1 MLTAVPLPD
10 QPLTILWQSTLIDIE
25 PGSRY
30 GYRNDAAA
38 INTTLAIINNTGG
51 VLEFPLLVA
60 TTDPEQIDPS
70 QLSVRVGSTVP
81 ALGDVD
87 IEAEWNVFAQA
98 IRAQAMAQGH
108 APERVDWYLAKLQNE
123 LRRAKK
129 SDPITL
135 QPGEQKFIRSYQRKR
150 IKEREG
156 VFEFRGLFP
165 LPQFALV
172 VGGSL
177 SVAVALPRSTQ
188 CLGACLA
195 ERGDQLRPRGTRG
208 DTRDHRSNSHRFE
221 QDVAVEGGDRA
232 DSGADRPRG
241 RPFLPSGP
249 RSNCV
254 RVCRMRSCG
263 RRWNGRRL
271 PCHSAPDDD
280 ADREQRERGESRG
293 EKETAS
299 SAFMPKLRNS

>member
-10 QPLTILWQSTLIDIE
+10 QPLTILWQSTLVDIE

-38 INTTLAIINNTGG
+38 INTTLAIINNTSG

-70 QLSVRVGSTVP
+70 QLSVRVGSSVP
-81 ALGDVD
+81 PLADVE
-87 IEAEWNVFAQA
+87 IEAEWETFAA
-98 IRAQAMAQGH
+98 SIRAQATAQGH
-108 APERVDWYLAKLQNE
+108 APDRVEWYLAKLRNE

-129 SDPITL
+129 SEPITL

-156 VFEFRGLFP
+156 VFEFRGIFP

-172 VGGSL
+172 IGGSL

-188 CLGACLA
+188 RFAVDLI
-195 ERGDQLRPRGTRG
+195 DWTRNFSPQAFG
-208 DTRDHRSNSHRFE
+208 RDPGLPQVAGRFLVSWFWQNDPE
-221 QDVAVEGGDRA
+221 LYVSYRY
-232 DSGADRPRG
+232 
-241 RPFLPSGP
+241 
-249 RSNCV
+249 
-254 RVCRMRSCG
+254 
-263 RRWNGRRL
+263 
-271 PCHSAPDDD
+271 SA
-280 ADREQRERGESRG
+280 
-293 EKETAS
+293 
-299 SAFMPKLRNS
+299 

>member
-87 IEAEWNVFAQA
+87 IEAEWTIFAQA
-98 IRAQAMAQGH
+98 IRAQATAQGH

-188 CLGACLA
+188 RFAVDLI
-195 ERGDQLRPRGTRG
+195 DWTRNFSPQAFG
-208 DTRDHRSNSHRFE
+208 KDPGLPQVAGRFLVSWFWQNDPE
-221 QDVAVEGGDRA
+221 LYVSYRY
-232 DSGADRPRG
+232 SG
-241 RPFLPSGP
+241 
-249 RSNCV
+249 
-254 RVCRMRSCG
+254 
-263 RRWNGRRL
+263 
-271 PCHSAPDDD
+271 
-280 ADREQRERGESRG
+280 
-293 EKETAS
+293 
-299 SAFMPKLRNS
+299 

>member
-10 QPLTILWQSTLIDIE
+10 QPLTILWQSTLVDIE

-38 INTTLAIINNTGG
+38 INTTLAIINNNSE

-70 QLSVRVGSTVP
+70 QLSVRVG
-81 ALGDVD
+81 GDLLPLAEVD
-87 IEAEWNVFAQA
+87 VEAEWATFSQA
-98 IRAQAMAQGH
+98 IRAQATAQGH
-108 APERVDWYLAKLQNE
+108 APERVDWYLTKLQSE

-129 SDPITL
+129 SEPITL

-150 IKEREG
+150 IKDRDG

-165 LPQFALV
+165 LPQFALT

-188 CLGACLA
+188 RFAVDLI
-195 ERGDQLRPRGTRG
+195 EWTRNFSPQAFG
-208 DTRDHRSNSHRFE
+208 KDPGLPQVAGRFLVSWFWQNDPE
-221 QDVAVEGGDRA
+221 LYVSYRY
-232 DSGADRPRG
+232 
-241 RPFLPSGP
+241 
-249 RSNCV
+249 
-254 RVCRMRSCG
+254 
-263 RRWNGRRL
+263 
-271 PCHSAPDDD
+271 
-280 ADREQRERGESRG
+280 
-293 EKETAS
+293 AS
-299 SAFMPKLRNS
+299 